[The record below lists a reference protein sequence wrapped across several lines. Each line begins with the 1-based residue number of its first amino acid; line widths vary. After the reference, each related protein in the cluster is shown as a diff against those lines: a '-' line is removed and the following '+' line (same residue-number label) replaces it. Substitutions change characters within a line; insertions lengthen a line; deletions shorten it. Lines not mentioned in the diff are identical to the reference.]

1 MGEVILFAKT
11 SYLIDYDEKTE
22 YFSFFDV
29 NLSSAIWALRDSS
42 QYYSIA
48 VVQ

>member
-29 NLSSAIWALRDSS
+29 NLSKVLRK
-42 QYYSIA
+42 
-48 VVQ
+48 